1 MEPLEDLKLKKG
13 DEIELAIE
21 SVSFGGQGV
30 GRIDDFVIFVN
41 GAVTG
46 DTVRAKIFKKKKSF
60 AEAKALE
67 ILSPSPDR
75 IPAPCKYFGTCGGCR
90 MQDVDYRAQLEIKR
104 RNIEDVFQ
112 RIGGFENMTIPL
124 PLGSPKI
131 FHYRNKM
138 EFTFGDR
145 AWLTEIIA
153 EDERPQFVLGMHVP
167 QRFDKV
173 LDIDFCYL
181 PTPLASD
188 IVNWVRTFAQK
199 SGEPPYS
206 VKHNKGFWRFLVIR
220 QCEHTTDL
228 MVNIITGDD
237 HPSLMKEFKKGMIET
252 FPQITSLI
260 NGVSKKLSQVAFSD
274 YENVLFG
281 KPIIVEKLGG
291 FEFEISSNS
300 FFQTNT
306 LGAEVLYETVLKT
319 AQLRGDE
326 LLYDLYSGTGSI
338 ALYLS
343 AHVKKVIGIE
353 LIENAVDNAKKNMI
367 HNHVGNCEFLSGDM
381 RHVLETIDLQPDVIV
396 VDPPRS
402 GMHED
407 VIRTLLQIGPE
418 KIVYVSCNPST
429 QARDLALLCKEQY
442 RIDKTQPVDM
452 FPHTY
457 HIENVALLMR
467 N

>member
-1 MEPLEDLKLKKG
+1 MENLNLKKG
-13 DEIELAIE
+13 DDVELAID

-46 DTVRAKIFKKKKSF
+46 DKVRARIFKKKKSF
-60 AEAKALE
+60 AEAKTLE
-67 ILSPSPDR
+67 ILSPSPNR
-75 IPAPCKYFGTCGGCR
+75 TAAPCKYFGTCGGCR
-90 MQDVDYRAQLEIKR
+90 MQDVNYKAQLEFKR

-112 RIGGFENMTIPL
+112 RIGGFENISIPL

-131 FHYRNKM
+131 YHYRNKM

-153 EDERPQFVLGMHVP
+153 EDEHPHFVLGMHVP

-173 LDIDFCYL
+173 LDVDFCYL
-181 PTPLASD
+181 QTPLASD
-188 IVNWVRTFAQK
+188 IVNWIRNFAQK
-199 SGEPPYS
+199 SGLPPYS
-206 VKHNKGFWRFLVIR
+206 VKNNKGFWRFLVIR
-220 QCEHTTDL
+220 QCEHTAEL

-237 HPSLMKEFKKGMIET
+237 NLSLMQELKRGLIGA

-274 YENVLFG
+274 YETALFG
-281 KPIIVEKLGG
+281 KPIIVEKLGS
-291 FEFEISSNS
+291 FDFEISSNS

-306 LGAEVLYETVLKT
+306 LAAEVLYQTVLNT

-338 ALYLS
+338 AMYLS
-343 AHVKKVIGIE
+343 AHVKRVIGIE
-353 LIENAVDNAKKNMI
+353 LIENAVENAKKNMVR
-367 HNHVGNCEFLSGDM
+367 NRVTNCEFLSGDM
-381 RHVLETIDLQPDVIV
+381 RHVLETLSYQPDVIV

-402 GMHED
+402 GMHEN
-407 VIRTLLQIGPE
+407 VIHTLLQIAPE

-429 QARDLALLCKEQY
+429 QARDLALLCKEKY
-442 RIDKTQPVDM
+442 RIDLVQPVDM

-457 HIENVALLMR
+457 HIENVVLLMR